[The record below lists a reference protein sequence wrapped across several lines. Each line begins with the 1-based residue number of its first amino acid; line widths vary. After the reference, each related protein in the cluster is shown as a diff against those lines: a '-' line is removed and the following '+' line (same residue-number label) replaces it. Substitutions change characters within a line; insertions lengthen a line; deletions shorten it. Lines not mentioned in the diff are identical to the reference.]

1 MKYLLALSLF
11 IFSIGSY
18 AANLTVDVSGMSC
31 GMCVKAITSELEK
44 TGKVDGIKVSLEDKK
59 AYFAEKK
66 GQQISDGEVKAAIK
80 KAGYSVTGINRK

>member
-1 MKYLLALSLF
+1 MKYLLALALLILSLSSF
-11 IFSIGSY
+11 
-18 AANLTVDVSGMSC
+18 AANLTVNVSGMSC
-31 GMCVKAITSELEK
+31 GMCVKAITAELEK

-66 GQQISDGEVKAAIK
+66 GQQITDEEVKAAIK